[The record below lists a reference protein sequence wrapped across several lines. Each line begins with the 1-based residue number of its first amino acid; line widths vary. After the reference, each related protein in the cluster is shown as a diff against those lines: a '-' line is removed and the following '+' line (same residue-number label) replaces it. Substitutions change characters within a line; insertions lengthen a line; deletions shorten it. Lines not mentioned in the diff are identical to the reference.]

1 MKKWRCTVCGYIHEG
16 DTPPDICP
24 ICSVGPELFEEVKA
38 TVKKW
43 RCTVCGFVTEG
54 DEPPEVC
61 PACGVGPELFELL
74 EDNSDP
80 LDPKIKQVVQTYLF
94 NCSYGLYAVS
104 AVEGDKINAM
114 ISNTFMQVTD
124 TPIRTVVCMNK
135 GGKTAQMIKNTKKFA
150 VSILGQNNHDIVKHF
165 GSQSGHVT
173 DKFEGIDH
181 FLGEETGCPGLP
193 EALVFVEVEVE
204 SVTELGTHLM
214 FVGKVVGGKDLTDG
228 KPMTYAYY
236 RKTR

>member
-1 MKKWRCTVCGYIHEG
+1 
-16 DTPPDICP
+16 
-24 ICSVGPELFEEVKA
+24 
-38 TVKKW
+38 
-43 RCTVCGFVTEG
+43 
-54 DEPPEVC
+54 
-61 PACGVGPELFELL
+61 
-74 EDNSDP
+74 
-80 LDPKIKQVVQTYLF
+80 
-94 NCSYGLYAVS
+94 
-104 AVEGDKINAM
+104 
-114 ISNTFMQVTD
+114 
-124 TPIRTVVCMNK
+124 
-135 GGKTAQMIKNTKKFA
+135 MIKNTKKFA

-236 RKTR
+236 RETR